1 MNEFAKTTPDTAMKT
16 HGVSVC
22 TALTV
27 VLSGRFGYLAHI
39 GPTDRIYGKP
49 DLGHNDCLRDMLS
62 RLQRYDV
69 YACEMPELEFTIIA
83 AHRASFVAAI
93 DRLLDFGVELAQIRF
108 AYSAEAEYANV
119 TLSSAGGPVF
129 VEWIDSADD
138 TTTIVATDVE
148 SLGNIVRVIA
158 ERRR

>member
-1 MNEFAKTTPDTAMKT
+1 M
-16 HGVSVC
+16 C

-27 VLSGRFGYLAHI
+27 VLPGRFGYLAHI

-49 DLGHNDCLRDMLS
+49 DLGHNDSLRDMLG

-69 YACEMPELEFTIIA
+69 YPCELPGLEFTIIA

-108 AYSAEAEYANV
+108 AYNAEAEYANV
-119 TLSSAGGPVF
+119 TLAPAGGPVMID
-129 VEWIDSADD
+129 WIDSADD

-148 SLGNIVRVIA
+148 SLGDIVRAIA